1 MSGEL
6 RRRLQRAR
14 QAGLELARLERSLDD
29 IKINQ
34 GRLLAAANA
43 TRPAGCLA
51 DHEFRVFS
59 QWGEDGILQFLT
71 GELDIANRCFIEFG
85 VEDFSESNC
94 RFLLMKDRWRGFV
107 IDGSEGNM
115 ERLRAAYYYWQY
127 PLECVASF
135 VTRENVAALLARS
148 GFGDE
153 PGILSVDI
161 DGVDYHVLEAL
172 GHLRPGILIVEYNA
186 VFGASRAVTVPYDP
200 NFVRSR
206 AHHSNVYYGAS
217 LAAFAHLAASRGY
230 ALVGVNGA
238 GSNAF
243 FVRRELLRGR
253 VCETSLAE
261 CYRDSTFRESR
272 DETGRLTFAS
282 GAARRIPIA
291 HLPLV
296 DVVTGERL
304 TVGDLGD

>member
-43 TRPAGCLA
+43 SLTTTALT
-51 DHEFRVFS
+51 DYEFRVFS

-71 GELDIANRCFIEFG
+71 RELDVRNRCFIEFG

-94 RFLLMKDRWRGFV
+94 RFLLMKDRWTGFV
-107 IDGSEGNM
+107 IDGSEANM
-115 ERLRAAYYYWQY
+115 ERLRSAYYFWQY

-153 PGILSVDI
+153 PGILSIDI

-172 GHLRPGILIVEYNA
+172 GHLRPAILIVEYNG
-186 VFGASRAVTVPYDP
+186 VFGRSRPVSVPHDP

-206 AHHSNVYYGAS
+206 AHPSNVYYGAN
-217 LAAFAHLAASRGY
+217 LPAFVHLAGSRGY

-253 VCETSLAE
+253 VRETSLDE

-272 DETGRLTFAS
+272 DESGGLTFAS

>member
-1 MSGEL
+1 
-6 RRRLQRAR
+6 
-14 QAGLELARLERSLDD
+14 
-29 IKINQ
+29 
-34 GRLLAAANA
+34 
-43 TRPAGCLA
+43 
-51 DHEFRVFS
+51 
-59 QWGEDGILQFLT
+59 
-71 GELDIANRCFIEFG
+71 
-85 VEDFSESNC
+85 
-94 RFLLMKDRWRGFV
+94 
-107 IDGSEGNM
+107 
-115 ERLRAAYYYWQY
+115 
-127 PLECVASF
+127 
-135 VTRENVAALLARS
+135 
-148 GFGDE
+148 
-153 PGILSVDI
+153 
-161 DGVDYHVLEAL
+161 VLESL
-172 GHLRPGILIVEYNA
+172 GHLRPAILIVEYNA

-200 NFVRSR
+200 HFVRSQ

-217 LAAFAHLAASRGY
+217 LAAFAHLASSRGY

-253 VCETSLAE
+253 VRETSLAE